1 MLSHVTVGTNDFVRA
16 LGFYN
21 PIMQALGRP
30 VRREDAS
37 VPWKIW
43 TSDDGQR
50 PFFSLM
56 GPFNGQPHEKGNG
69 QMVALLAKSRDQVD
83 DIHAIA
89 LANGGVCEG
98 PPGLRTQYHENYY
111 GAYFRD
117 LDGNKLCVVYHG
129 AN

>member
-50 PFFSLM
+50 PWAQYTLAAPV
-56 GPFNGQPHEKGNG
+56 GPLITRSSCH
-69 QMVALLAKSRDQVD
+69 V
-83 DIHAIA
+83 
-89 LANGGVCEG
+89 
-98 PPGLRTQYHENYY
+98 
-111 GAYFRD
+111 
-117 LDGNKLCVVYHG
+117 
-129 AN
+129 